1 MSTDTDRPAENWS
14 LARLGDF
21 CSWGHKKLAVDAWR
35 FGHALNLARK
45 KNPRKG
51 KWQAWKD
58 KYVPGLGH
66 SSEHR
71 YRTLA
76 RSLAEDSLEGVGLT
90 DAYRLLE
97 VAGVPAN
104 GKKRGDPFAQ
114 APQAE
119 VIGGGRVPP
128 TRGGAVAAGADDP
141 DEDGPDDAD
150 DLAELPPPDRF
161 RDLPPATMLTGH
173 EDDDGLDRIATGLME
188 VEADDHD
195 GLDRIAAG
203 PMEVEAEPEVVVLA
217 PEPVG
222 EGSPGEH
229 YGTFLQDAL
238 NHLEALQR
246 WADWLHQRD
255 EFFRVEMWHKYGVDG
270 VAGQIDRTV
279 ESLRWVA
286 ENLVW

>member
-1 MSTDTDRPAENWS
+1 MSTDTDRPAESWS

-51 KWQAWKD
+51 EWQAWKD

-76 RSLAEDSLEGVGLT
+76 RSLTEDSLEGVGLT

-97 VAGVPAN
+97 VDGVPAN
-104 GKKRGDPFAQ
+104 GKKQRDPFAQ
-114 APQAE
+114 APQAA
-119 VIGGGRVPP
+119 VAGGGRLPP
-128 TRGGAVAAGADDP
+128 MRAGAVAAGADEP

-150 DLAELPPPDRF
+150 DLAALPPPARF
-161 RDLPPATMLTGH
+161 RDLPPATMLTGGG
-173 EDDDGLDRIATGLME
+173 DDDSLDRIASGLME
-188 VEADDHD
+188 VEAED
-195 GLDRIAAG
+195 GDSFDWIATA
-203 PMEVEAEPEVVVLA
+203 PMEVGGEPGVAVPDA
-217 PEPVG
+217 QPVG
-222 EGSPGEH
+222 EGLPGER
-229 YGTFLQDAL
+229 YRTSLRDART
-238 NHLEALQR
+238 HLEAIQC
-246 WADWLHQRD
+246 WADWLKQRD
-255 EFFRVEMWHKYGVDG
+255 ELFLVEMWDKHGVDG
-270 VAGQIDRTV
+270 VTAQIDRTV

-286 ENLVW
+286 GNLVW